1 MLHASRFR
9 LSQLPLRKND
19 LLALPR
25 MMLLLGPAHG
35 FTYTYTHIQRTH
47 AAFPLLFF
55 SRPSRWKPSA
65 HGRDRSTC
73 TDLHISRGLFENRS
87 DVFVPSYI
95 ITFLKRIGIFMPRN
109 EVVMGRTFV
118 ALRIHNVSAC
128 HVCVRSALSY
138 ETVAYLAANV
148 VYFTRYEMFHVGGTY
163 LRSWLQDTRGILYS
177 LQESESWSLQL
188 YGRIRRILKKR
199 RIGPASF

>member
-1 MLHASRFR
+1 
-9 LSQLPLRKND
+9 
-19 LLALPR
+19 
-25 MMLLLGPAHG
+25 
-35 FTYTYTHIQRTH
+35 
-47 AAFPLLFF
+47 
-55 SRPSRWKPSA
+55 
-65 HGRDRSTC
+65 
-73 TDLHISRGLFENRS
+73 
-87 DVFVPSYI
+87 
-95 ITFLKRIGIFMPRN
+95 MPRN